1 MDGSVHLHEFM
12 CKSHFRPEILVI
24 VINNEWGWS
33 VLRGSVLP
41 FIPGSPSLP
50 GIPDCPGCPG
60 KPYKQVKK
68 KKNYQS
74 EHLSYLIT
82 WFFLPF

>member
-1 MDGSVHLHEFM
+1 MDGSVHLNEFM

-68 KKNYQS
+68 KTKLPIRTLVLFD
-74 EHLSYLIT
+74 HPV
-82 WFFLPF
+82 FLPF